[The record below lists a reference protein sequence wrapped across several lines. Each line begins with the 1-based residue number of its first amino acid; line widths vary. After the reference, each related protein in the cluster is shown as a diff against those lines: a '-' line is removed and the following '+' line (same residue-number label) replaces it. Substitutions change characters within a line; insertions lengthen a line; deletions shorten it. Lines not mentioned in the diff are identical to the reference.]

1 MDGGLV
7 GRISEHSFTKF
18 LMIIVLV
25 WLAVALGIV
34 LAGLLPQLPAG
45 VRSIMAP
52 TTQGG
57 AAHPAGVPAV

>member
-1 MDGGLV
+1 MDSGLV

-18 LMIIVLV
+18 MMIIVLV

-45 VRSIMAP
+45 VRTIMAP
-52 TTQGG
+52 ATAGAGSKPQGIPN
-57 AAHPAGVPAV
+57 A